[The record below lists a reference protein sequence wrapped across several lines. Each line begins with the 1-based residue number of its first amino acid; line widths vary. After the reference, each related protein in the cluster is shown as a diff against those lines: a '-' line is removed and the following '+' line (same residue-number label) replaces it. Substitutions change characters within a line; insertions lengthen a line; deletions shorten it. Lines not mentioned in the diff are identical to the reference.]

1 MNTTLE
7 KLKDGDFAVV
17 RQINGGHLVRQRLG
31 GLGVHPQ
38 DRFRVRRS
46 GYLGGPV
53 LIEIHGAE
61 VGIGHGMA
69 EKIEVDVIEQP

>member
-7 KLKDGDFAVV
+7 KLRNGDLAVV
-17 RQINGGHLVRQRLG
+17 RQINGGYLIRRRLG

-53 LIEIHGAE
+53 LIEIHGSE

-69 EKIEVDVIEQP
+69 EKIEVEVIEQ